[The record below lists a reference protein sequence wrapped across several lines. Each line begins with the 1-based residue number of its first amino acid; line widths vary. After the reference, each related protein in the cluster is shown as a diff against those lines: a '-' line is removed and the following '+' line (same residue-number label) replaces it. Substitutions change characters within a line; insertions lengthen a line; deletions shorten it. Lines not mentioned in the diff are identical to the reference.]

1 MPTPDD
7 DEVAEFLEA
16 DEPAPKPDRSSPG
29 KEPAW
34 RAKLRSSNFGQAAV
48 VLVTAFA
55 IAVAAWWVVKP
66 EEQDRVRAGT
76 EAVSQVEVAGVQQ
89 PPAAGDSAPGFT
101 ATDIDFAGGAARQTG
116 VAGVHGHLVHGLPHG
131 DPGHP
136 GCRRIPGGCGP
147 GRRDLRRREPEHGE
161 RLLETRRKRLSGGR
175 GPGPAD
181 LCGLRNHGGAY
192 ALLHRRR
199 GRGAATA
206 RRGPEPRRDDPGHPK
221 RDVLLG
227 PVAKPCSA
235 GVPGLR

>member
-89 PPAAGDSAPGFT
+89 PPAAGDSAPDFT
-101 ATDIDFAGGAARQTG
+101 ATDIDGTPISLGGLRGKPVWLVFMATWCTGCRTEIPDIQGVVASRGDAVRVVVIYVGESRNTVSDYSKRVGNDFPEVVDQDQQISAAYGIMGVPTHYFIDAGGVVRQRHVG
-116 VAGVHGHLVHGLPHG
+116 V
-131 DPGHP
+131 
-136 GCRRIPGGCGP
+136 
-147 GRRDLRRREPEHGE
+147 
-161 RLLETRRKRLSGGR
+161 LS
-175 GPGPAD
+175 PDAMTQAIQ
-181 LCGLRNHGGAY
+181 NAM
-192 ALLHRRR
+192 
-199 GRGAATA
+199 
-206 RRGPEPRRDDPGHPK
+206 
-221 RDVLLG
+221 
-227 PVAKPCSA
+227 SS
-235 GVPGLR
+235 

>member
-1 MPTPDD
+1 M
-7 DEVAEFLEA
+7 AEFLEA

-101 ATDIDFAGGAARQTG
+101 ATDIDGTPISLEGLRGKPVWLVFMATWCTGCRTEIPDIQGVVASRGDAVRVVVIYVGESRNTVSDYSKRVGNDFPEVVDQDQQISAAYGIMGVPTHYFIDAGGVVRQRH
-116 VAGVHGHLVHGLPHG
+116 VVV
-131 DPGHP
+131 
-136 GCRRIPGGCGP
+136 
-147 GRRDLRRREPEHGE
+147 
-161 RLLETRRKRLSGGR
+161 LS
-175 GPGPAD
+175 PDAMTQAIQ
-181 LCGLRNHGGAY
+181 NAM
-192 ALLHRRR
+192 
-199 GRGAATA
+199 
-206 RRGPEPRRDDPGHPK
+206 
-221 RDVLLG
+221 
-227 PVAKPCSA
+227 SS
-235 GVPGLR
+235 

>member
-16 DEPAPKPDRSSPG
+16 DEPTPKPDRSSG

-66 EEQDRVRAGT
+66 EEQDRVRAET

-101 ATDIDFAGGAARQTG
+101 ATDIDGTPISLEGLRGKPVWLVFMATWCTGCRTEIPDIQGVVASRGDAVRVVVIYVGENRNTVSDYSKRVGNDFPEVVDQDQQISAAYGIMGVPTHYFIDAGGVVRQRHVG
-116 VAGVHGHLVHGLPHG
+116 V
-131 DPGHP
+131 
-136 GCRRIPGGCGP
+136 
-147 GRRDLRRREPEHGE
+147 
-161 RLLETRRKRLSGGR
+161 LS
-175 GPGPAD
+175 PDAMTQAIQ
-181 LCGLRNHGGAY
+181 N
-192 ALLHRRR
+192 
-199 GRGAATA
+199 
-206 RRGPEPRRDDPGHPK
+206 
-221 RDVLLG
+221 VM
-227 PVAKPCSA
+227 SS
-235 GVPGLR
+235 

>member
-101 ATDIDFAGGAARQTG
+101 ATDIDGTPVSLEELRGKPVWLVFMATWCTGCRTEIPDIQGVVASRGDAVRVVVIYVGESRNTVSDYSKRVGNDFPEVVDQDQQISAAYGIMGVPTHYFIDAGGVVRQRHVG
-116 VAGVHGHLVHGLPHG
+116 VLSP
-131 DPGHP
+131 DPMTQA
-136 GCRRIPGGCGP
+136 IQNAM
-147 GRRDLRRREPEHGE
+147 
-161 RLLETRRKRLSGGR
+161 S
-175 GPGPAD
+175 
-181 LCGLRNHGGAY
+181 
-192 ALLHRRR
+192 
-199 GRGAATA
+199 
-206 RRGPEPRRDDPGHPK
+206 
-221 RDVLLG
+221 
-227 PVAKPCSA
+227 S
-235 GVPGLR
+235 

>member
-16 DEPAPKPDRSSPG
+16 DEPTPKPDRSSG

-66 EEQDRVRAGT
+66 EEQDRVRAET

-101 ATDIDFAGGAARQTG
+101 ATDIDGTPISLEGLRGKPVWLVFMATWCTGCRTEIPDIQGIVASRGDAVRVVVIYVDENRNAVSDYSKRVGNDFPEVVDQDQQISAAYGIMGVPTHYFIDAGGVVRQRHVG
-116 VAGVHGHLVHGLPHG
+116 V
-131 DPGHP
+131 
-136 GCRRIPGGCGP
+136 
-147 GRRDLRRREPEHGE
+147 
-161 RLLETRRKRLSGGR
+161 LS
-175 GPGPAD
+175 PDAMTQAIQ
-181 LCGLRNHGGAY
+181 NAM
-192 ALLHRRR
+192 
-199 GRGAATA
+199 
-206 RRGPEPRRDDPGHPK
+206 
-221 RDVLLG
+221 
-227 PVAKPCSA
+227 SS
-235 GVPGLR
+235 

>member
-16 DEPAPKPDRSSPG
+16 DEPTPKPDRSSG

-66 EEQDRVRAGT
+66 EEQDRVRAET

-101 ATDIDFAGGAARQTG
+101 ATDIDGTPISLEGLRGKPVWLVFMATWCTGCRTEIPDIQGVVASRGDAVRVVVIYVGESRNTVSDYSKRVGNDFPEVVDQDQQISAAYGIMGVPTHYFIDAGGVVRQRHVG
-116 VAGVHGHLVHGLPHG
+116 V
-131 DPGHP
+131 
-136 GCRRIPGGCGP
+136 
-147 GRRDLRRREPEHGE
+147 
-161 RLLETRRKRLSGGR
+161 LS
-175 GPGPAD
+175 PDAMTQAIQ
-181 LCGLRNHGGAY
+181 NAM
-192 ALLHRRR
+192 
-199 GRGAATA
+199 
-206 RRGPEPRRDDPGHPK
+206 
-221 RDVLLG
+221 
-227 PVAKPCSA
+227 SS
-235 GVPGLR
+235 

>member
-16 DEPAPKPDRSSPG
+16 DEPTPKPDRSSG

-66 EEQDRVRAGT
+66 EEQDRVRAET

-101 ATDIDFAGGAARQTG
+101 ATDIDGTPISLEGLRG
-116 VAGVHGHLVHGLPHG
+116 KPVWLVFMATWCT
-131 DPGHP
+131 
-136 GCRRIPGGCGP
+136 GCRTEIPDIQGVVASRGDAVRVVVIYVGENRNTVSDYSKRVGNDFPEVVDQDQQISAAYGIMGC
-147 GRRDLRRREPEHGE
+147 LR
-161 RLLETRRKRLSGGR
+161 TTS
-175 GPGPAD
+175 
-181 LCGLRNHGGAY
+181 
-192 ALLHRRR
+192 
-199 GRGAATA
+199 
-206 RRGPEPRRDDPGHPK
+206 
-221 RDVLLG
+221 
-227 PVAKPCSA
+227 
-235 GVPGLR
+235 

>member
-16 DEPAPKPDRSSPG
+16 DEPTPKPDRSSG

-66 EEQDRVRAGT
+66 EEQDRVRAET

-101 ATDIDFAGGAARQTG
+101 ATDIDGTPISLEGLRGKPVWLVFMATWCTGCRTEIPDIQGVVASRGDAVRVVVIYVGENRNTVSDYSKRVGNDFPEVVDQDQQISAAYGIMGVPTHYFIDAGGVVQQRHVG
-116 VAGVHGHLVHGLPHG
+116 V
-131 DPGHP
+131 
-136 GCRRIPGGCGP
+136 
-147 GRRDLRRREPEHGE
+147 
-161 RLLETRRKRLSGGR
+161 LS
-175 GPGPAD
+175 PDAMTQAIQ
-181 LCGLRNHGGAY
+181 NAM
-192 ALLHRRR
+192 
-199 GRGAATA
+199 
-206 RRGPEPRRDDPGHPK
+206 
-221 RDVLLG
+221 
-227 PVAKPCSA
+227 SS
-235 GVPGLR
+235 

>member
-101 ATDIDFAGGAARQTG
+101 ATDIDGTPISLEGLRGKPVWLVFMATWCTGCRTEIPDIQGVVASRGDAVRVVVIYVGESRNTVSDYSKRVGNDFPEVVDQDQQISAAYGIMGVPTHYFIDAGGVVRQRHVGVLSPAAMTQ
-116 VAGVHGHLVHGLPHG
+116 A
-131 DPGHP
+131 
-136 GCRRIPGGCGP
+136 IQNAM
-147 GRRDLRRREPEHGE
+147 
-161 RLLETRRKRLSGGR
+161 S
-175 GPGPAD
+175 
-181 LCGLRNHGGAY
+181 
-192 ALLHRRR
+192 
-199 GRGAATA
+199 
-206 RRGPEPRRDDPGHPK
+206 
-221 RDVLLG
+221 
-227 PVAKPCSA
+227 S
-235 GVPGLR
+235 

>member
-16 DEPAPKPDRSSPG
+16 DEPTPKPDRSSG

-66 EEQDRVRAGT
+66 EEQDRVRAET

-101 ATDIDFAGGAARQTG
+101 ATDIDGTPISLEGLRGKPVWLVFMATWCTGCRTEIPDIQGVVASRGDAVRVVVIYVGENRNTVSDYSKRVGNEFPEAVDQDQQISAAYGIMGVPTHYFIDAGGVVRQRHVG
-116 VAGVHGHLVHGLPHG
+116 V
-131 DPGHP
+131 
-136 GCRRIPGGCGP
+136 
-147 GRRDLRRREPEHGE
+147 
-161 RLLETRRKRLSGGR
+161 LS
-175 GPGPAD
+175 PDAMTQAIQ
-181 LCGLRNHGGAY
+181 NAM
-192 ALLHRRR
+192 
-199 GRGAATA
+199 
-206 RRGPEPRRDDPGHPK
+206 
-221 RDVLLG
+221 
-227 PVAKPCSA
+227 SS
-235 GVPGLR
+235 

>member
-101 ATDIDFAGGAARQTG
+101 ATDIDGTPISLEGLRGKPVWLVFMATWCTGCRTEIPDIQGVVASRGDVVRVVVIYVGESRNTVSDYSKRVGNDFPEVVDQDQQISAAYGIMGVPTHYFIDAGGVVRQRHVG
-116 VAGVHGHLVHGLPHG
+116 V
-131 DPGHP
+131 
-136 GCRRIPGGCGP
+136 
-147 GRRDLRRREPEHGE
+147 
-161 RLLETRRKRLSGGR
+161 LS
-175 GPGPAD
+175 PDAMTQAIQ
-181 LCGLRNHGGAY
+181 NAM
-192 ALLHRRR
+192 
-199 GRGAATA
+199 
-206 RRGPEPRRDDPGHPK
+206 
-221 RDVLLG
+221 
-227 PVAKPCSA
+227 SS
-235 GVPGLR
+235 

>member
-16 DEPAPKPDRSSPG
+16 DEPTPKPDRSSG

-66 EEQDRVRAGT
+66 EEQDRVRAET

-101 ATDIDFAGGAARQTG
+101 ATDIDGTPVSLEGLRG
-116 VAGVHGHLVHGLPHG
+116 KPVWLVFMATWCT
-131 DPGHP
+131 
-136 GCRRIPGGCGP
+136 GCRTEIPDIQGVVASRGDAVRVVVIYVGENRNTVSDYSKRV
-147 GRRDLRRREPEHGE
+147 GNDFPEVVDQDQQISAAYGIMGVPTHYFID
-161 RLLETRRKRLSGGR
+161 SGGVVR
-175 GPGPAD
+175 QRHVG
-181 LCGLRNHGGAY
+181 
-192 ALLHRRR
+192 
-199 GRGAATA
+199 
-206 RRGPEPRRDDPGHPK
+206 
-221 RDVLLG
+221 VLS
-227 PVAKPCSA
+227 PDAMTQAIQNMMSS
-235 GVPGLR
+235 

>member
-101 ATDIDFAGGAARQTG
+101 ATDIDGTPISLEGLRGKPVWLVFMATWCTGCRTEIPDIQGVVASRGDAVRVVVIYVGESRNTVSDYSKRVGNDFPEVVDQDQQISAAYGIMGVPTHYFIDAGGVVRQRHVG
-116 VAGVHGHLVHGLPHG
+116 V
-131 DPGHP
+131 
-136 GCRRIPGGCGP
+136 
-147 GRRDLRRREPEHGE
+147 
-161 RLLETRRKRLSGGR
+161 LS
-175 GPGPAD
+175 PDAMTQAIQ
-181 LCGLRNHGGAY
+181 NAM
-192 ALLHRRR
+192 
-199 GRGAATA
+199 
-206 RRGPEPRRDDPGHPK
+206 
-221 RDVLLG
+221 
-227 PVAKPCSA
+227 SS
-235 GVPGLR
+235 

>member
-16 DEPAPKPDRSSPG
+16 DEPTPKPDRSSG

-89 PPAAGDSAPGFT
+89 PPAAGDIAPGFT
-101 ATDIDFAGGAARQTG
+101 ATDIDGTPVSLEELRGKPVWLVFMATWCTGCRTEIPDIQGVVASRGDAVRVVVIYVGENRNTVSDYSKRVGNDFPEVVDQDQQISAAYGIMGVPTHYFIDAGGVVRQRHVG
-116 VAGVHGHLVHGLPHG
+116 V
-131 DPGHP
+131 
-136 GCRRIPGGCGP
+136 
-147 GRRDLRRREPEHGE
+147 
-161 RLLETRRKRLSGGR
+161 LS
-175 GPGPAD
+175 PDAMTQAIQ
-181 LCGLRNHGGAY
+181 NAM
-192 ALLHRRR
+192 
-199 GRGAATA
+199 
-206 RRGPEPRRDDPGHPK
+206 
-221 RDVLLG
+221 
-227 PVAKPCSA
+227 SS
-235 GVPGLR
+235 

>member
-16 DEPAPKPDRSSPG
+16 DEPAPKPDRSSSG

-101 ATDIDFAGGAARQTG
+101 ATDIDGTPVSLEELRGKPVWLVFMATWCTGCRTEIPDIQGVVASRGDAVRVVVIYVGESRNTVSDYSKRVGNDFPEVVDQDQQISASYGIMGVPTHYFIDAGGVVRQRHVG
-116 VAGVHGHLVHGLPHG
+116 V
-131 DPGHP
+131 
-136 GCRRIPGGCGP
+136 
-147 GRRDLRRREPEHGE
+147 
-161 RLLETRRKRLSGGR
+161 LS
-175 GPGPAD
+175 PDAMTQAIQ
-181 LCGLRNHGGAY
+181 NAM
-192 ALLHRRR
+192 
-199 GRGAATA
+199 
-206 RRGPEPRRDDPGHPK
+206 
-221 RDVLLG
+221 
-227 PVAKPCSA
+227 SS
-235 GVPGLR
+235 

>member
-16 DEPAPKPDRSSPG
+16 DEPAPKPDRSSSG

-101 ATDIDFAGGAARQTG
+101 ATDIDGTPVSLEELRGKPVWLVFMATWCTGCRTEIPDIQGVVASRGDAVRVVVIYVGESRNTVSDYSKRVGNDFPEVVDQDQQISAAYGIMGVPTHYFMDAGGVVRQRHVG
-116 VAGVHGHLVHGLPHG
+116 V
-131 DPGHP
+131 
-136 GCRRIPGGCGP
+136 
-147 GRRDLRRREPEHGE
+147 
-161 RLLETRRKRLSGGR
+161 LS
-175 GPGPAD
+175 PDAMTQAIQ
-181 LCGLRNHGGAY
+181 NAM
-192 ALLHRRR
+192 
-199 GRGAATA
+199 
-206 RRGPEPRRDDPGHPK
+206 
-221 RDVLLG
+221 
-227 PVAKPCSA
+227 SS
-235 GVPGLR
+235 

>member
-16 DEPAPKPDRSSPG
+16 DEPTPKPDRSSSG

-101 ATDIDFAGGAARQTG
+101 ATDIDGTPISLEGLRGKPVWLVFMATWCTGCRTEIPDIQGIVASRGDAVRVVVIYVGENRNTVSDYSKRVGNDFPEVVDQDQQISAAYGIMGVPTHYFIDAGGVVRQRHVG
-116 VAGVHGHLVHGLPHG
+116 V
-131 DPGHP
+131 
-136 GCRRIPGGCGP
+136 
-147 GRRDLRRREPEHGE
+147 
-161 RLLETRRKRLSGGR
+161 LS
-175 GPGPAD
+175 PDAMTQAIQ
-181 LCGLRNHGGAY
+181 NAM
-192 ALLHRRR
+192 
-199 GRGAATA
+199 
-206 RRGPEPRRDDPGHPK
+206 
-221 RDVLLG
+221 
-227 PVAKPCSA
+227 SA
-235 GVPGLR
+235 

>member
-16 DEPAPKPDRSSPG
+16 DEPTPKPDRSSG

-66 EEQDRVRAGT
+66 EEQDRVRAET

-101 ATDIDFAGGAARQTG
+101 ATDIDGTPVSLEELRGKPVWLVFMATWCTGCRTEIPDIQGVVASRGDAVRVVVIYVGESRNTVSDYSKRVGNDFPEVVDQDQQISAAYGIMGVPTHYFIDAGGVVRQRHVG
-116 VAGVHGHLVHGLPHG
+116 V
-131 DPGHP
+131 
-136 GCRRIPGGCGP
+136 
-147 GRRDLRRREPEHGE
+147 
-161 RLLETRRKRLSGGR
+161 LS
-175 GPGPAD
+175 PDAMTQAIQ
-181 LCGLRNHGGAY
+181 NAM
-192 ALLHRRR
+192 
-199 GRGAATA
+199 
-206 RRGPEPRRDDPGHPK
+206 
-221 RDVLLG
+221 
-227 PVAKPCSA
+227 SS
-235 GVPGLR
+235 

>member
-16 DEPAPKPDRSSPG
+16 DEPAPKPDRSSSG

-66 EEQDRVRAGT
+66 EEQDRVRAET

-101 ATDIDFAGGAARQTG
+101 ATDIDGTPVSLEELRGKPVWLVFMATWCTGCRTEIPDIQGIVASRGDAVRVVVIYVDENRNTVSDYSKRVGNDFPEVVDQDQQISAAYGIMGVPTHYFIDAGGVVRQRHVG
-116 VAGVHGHLVHGLPHG
+116 V
-131 DPGHP
+131 
-136 GCRRIPGGCGP
+136 
-147 GRRDLRRREPEHGE
+147 
-161 RLLETRRKRLSGGR
+161 LS
-175 GPGPAD
+175 PDAMTQAIQ
-181 LCGLRNHGGAY
+181 NAM
-192 ALLHRRR
+192 
-199 GRGAATA
+199 
-206 RRGPEPRRDDPGHPK
+206 
-221 RDVLLG
+221 
-227 PVAKPCSA
+227 SS
-235 GVPGLR
+235 

>member
-55 IAVAAWWVVKP
+55 IAAAAWWVVKP

-101 ATDIDFAGGAARQTG
+101 ATDIDGTPVSLEELRGKPVWLVFMATWCTGCRTEIPDIQGVVASRGDAVRVVVIYVGESRNTVSDYSKRVGNDFPEVVDQDQQISAAYGIMGVPTHYFIDAGGVVRQRHVG
-116 VAGVHGHLVHGLPHG
+116 V
-131 DPGHP
+131 
-136 GCRRIPGGCGP
+136 
-147 GRRDLRRREPEHGE
+147 
-161 RLLETRRKRLSGGR
+161 LS
-175 GPGPAD
+175 PDAMTQAIQ
-181 LCGLRNHGGAY
+181 NAM
-192 ALLHRRR
+192 
-199 GRGAATA
+199 
-206 RRGPEPRRDDPGHPK
+206 
-221 RDVLLG
+221 
-227 PVAKPCSA
+227 SS
-235 GVPGLR
+235 

>member
-16 DEPAPKPDRSSPG
+16 DEPAPKPDRSSSG

-34 RAKLRSSNFGQAAV
+34 RAKLRSSNFGQTAV

-101 ATDIDFAGGAARQTG
+101 ATDIDGTPVSLEELRGKPVWLVFMATWCTGCRTEIPDIQGVVASRGDAVRVVVIYVGESRNTVSDYSKRVGNDFPEVVDQDQQISAAYGIMGVPTHYFIDAGGVVRQRHVG
-116 VAGVHGHLVHGLPHG
+116 V
-131 DPGHP
+131 
-136 GCRRIPGGCGP
+136 
-147 GRRDLRRREPEHGE
+147 
-161 RLLETRRKRLSGGR
+161 LS
-175 GPGPAD
+175 PDAMTQAIQ
-181 LCGLRNHGGAY
+181 NAM
-192 ALLHRRR
+192 
-199 GRGAATA
+199 
-206 RRGPEPRRDDPGHPK
+206 
-221 RDVLLG
+221 
-227 PVAKPCSA
+227 SS
-235 GVPGLR
+235 

>member
-101 ATDIDFAGGAARQTG
+101 ATDIDGTPISLEGLRG
-116 VAGVHGHLVHGLPHG
+116 KPVWLVFMATWCT
-131 DPGHP
+131 
-136 GCRRIPGGCGP
+136 GCRTEIPDIQGVVASRGDAVRVVVIYVGESRNTVSDYSKRV
-147 GRRDLRRREPEHGE
+147 GNDFPEVVDQDQQISAAYGIMGVPTHYFID
-161 RLLETRRKRLSGGR
+161 SGGVVR
-175 GPGPAD
+175 QRHVG
-181 LCGLRNHGGAY
+181 
-192 ALLHRRR
+192 
-199 GRGAATA
+199 
-206 RRGPEPRRDDPGHPK
+206 
-221 RDVLLG
+221 VLS
-227 PVAKPCSA
+227 PDAMTQAIQNAMSS
-235 GVPGLR
+235 

>member
-48 VLVTAFA
+48 VLVAAFA

-89 PPAAGDSAPGFT
+89 PPAAGDSAPDFT
-101 ATDIDFAGGAARQTG
+101 ATDIDGTPISLEGLRGKPVWLVFMATWCTGCRTEIPDIQGVVASRGDAVRVVVIYVGESRNTVSDYSKRVGNDFPEVVDQDQQISAAYGIMGVPTHYFIDAGGVVRQRHVG
-116 VAGVHGHLVHGLPHG
+116 V
-131 DPGHP
+131 
-136 GCRRIPGGCGP
+136 
-147 GRRDLRRREPEHGE
+147 
-161 RLLETRRKRLSGGR
+161 LS
-175 GPGPAD
+175 PDAMTQAIQ
-181 LCGLRNHGGAY
+181 NAM
-192 ALLHRRR
+192 
-199 GRGAATA
+199 
-206 RRGPEPRRDDPGHPK
+206 
-221 RDVLLG
+221 
-227 PVAKPCSA
+227 SS
-235 GVPGLR
+235 

>member
-101 ATDIDFAGGAARQTG
+101 ATDIDGTPISLEGLRGKPVWLVFMATWCTGCRTEIPDIQGVVASPGGAVRVVVIYVGESRNTVSDYSKRVGNDFPEVVDQDQQISAAYGIMGVPTHYFIDAGGVVRQRHVG
-116 VAGVHGHLVHGLPHG
+116 V
-131 DPGHP
+131 
-136 GCRRIPGGCGP
+136 
-147 GRRDLRRREPEHGE
+147 
-161 RLLETRRKRLSGGR
+161 LS
-175 GPGPAD
+175 PDAMTQAIQ
-181 LCGLRNHGGAY
+181 NAM
-192 ALLHRRR
+192 
-199 GRGAATA
+199 
-206 RRGPEPRRDDPGHPK
+206 
-221 RDVLLG
+221 
-227 PVAKPCSA
+227 SS
-235 GVPGLR
+235 

>member
-16 DEPAPKPDRSSPG
+16 DEPTPKPDRSSG

-66 EEQDRVRAGT
+66 EEQDRVRAET

-101 ATDIDFAGGAARQTG
+101 ATDIDGTPISLEGLRGKPVWLVFMATWCTGCRTEIPDIQGIVASRGDAVRVVVIYVGENRNTVSDYSKRVGNDFPEVVDQDQQISAAYGIMGVPTHYFIDAGGVVRQRHVG
-116 VAGVHGHLVHGLPHG
+116 V
-131 DPGHP
+131 
-136 GCRRIPGGCGP
+136 
-147 GRRDLRRREPEHGE
+147 
-161 RLLETRRKRLSGGR
+161 LS
-175 GPGPAD
+175 PDAMTQAIQ
-181 LCGLRNHGGAY
+181 NAM
-192 ALLHRRR
+192 
-199 GRGAATA
+199 
-206 RRGPEPRRDDPGHPK
+206 
-221 RDVLLG
+221 
-227 PVAKPCSA
+227 SA
-235 GVPGLR
+235 